1 MLRPEFYVVLFLFR
15 FHASLLFLRKH
26 HTLLAV
32 WEDGGNLTL
41 TLMQGKIF
49 DIPLLAEIATK
60 YKRTIAQIVLRWN
73 IQMGVVTIPKSIPL
87 LSHRIMIKEKKCY

>member
-41 TLMQGKIF
+41 T
-49 DIPLLAEIATK
+49 EILKGNQIYLNFATK
-60 YKRTIAQIVLRWN
+60 
-73 IQMGVVTIPKSIPL
+73 
-87 LSHRIMIKEKKCY
+87 